1 MKALN
6 YIRVVLVE
14 PTHPGNIGAT
24 ARAMANMGVKQ
35 LALVNPGEFPSSI
48 ATRRAA
54 GADSILEKARVYPRL
69 EDAVTDCTLVLGTT
83 SRLRS
88 IEWPSLEPWEAMARA
103 GEHARH
109 SKVAI
114 LFGRES
120 SGLTNEE
127 MDICHWLV
135 RIPASPEF
143 GSLNLA
149 SAVMVMLY
157 ELRKCLESDQ
167 GRTPRKSKE
176 SRATAQDLQHLYR
189 HLNQVLNRIEF
200 INGRSTTLMR
210 KIVRMFNRI
219 RPYEQEV
226 NMLRGILSSIE
237 SRLEN
242 PEKRDNRGNLPG
254 P

>member
-35 LALVNPGEFPSSI
+35 LALVNPGEFPSPV

-54 GADSILEKARVYPRL
+54 GADSILENAGVFRRL
-69 EDAVTDCTLVLGTT
+69 EDAIADCALVFGTT
-83 SRLRS
+83 SRSRS
-88 IEWPSLEPWEAMARA
+88 IEWPSLEPWEAMSRA

-109 SKVAI
+109 SRVAI

-127 MDICHWLV
+127 LDCCHCMV
-135 RIPASPEF
+135 HIPASPEF

-157 ELRKCLESDQ
+157 ELRKALET
-167 GRTPRKSKE
+167 GAGKITRVNPE
-176 SRATAQDLQHLYR
+176 SRATARDLQHLYR
-189 HLNQVLNRIEF
+189 HLNQVLNKIEF
-200 INGRSTTLMR
+200 TSGRSTTLMR

-219 RPYEQEV
+219 HPYEQEV
-226 NMLRGILSSIE
+226 NILRGILSSIE
-237 SRLEN
+237 SSLEN
-242 PEKRDNRGNLPG
+242 PLKKEEKR
-254 P
+254 